1 MKRGTWLNT
10 FEGGAISLAPGIRD
24 ALFAIWDPGDNVLL
38 AWTHDGEVRRRLQSK
53 LKPGVRV

>member
-1 MKRGTWLNT
+1 MRCQALD
-10 FEGGAISLAPGIRD
+10 D
-24 ALFAIWDPGDNVLL
+24 ALFAIWGPGDNVLL